1 MINVGIVGATG
12 YTGLE
17 LLRLLATHA
26 EVEVSVVTSNA
37 EQGKKLTDVFP
48 GLNGLYTM
56 TFEPHESKALKQCQ
70 LVFFATPH
78 ATAMNYVPALLDAGC
93 KVIDLSA
100 DFRLKDAELWQQ
112 WYGVKHAA
120 EALLADAIYG
130 LPELNR
136 EAIRG
141 ASLVANPGCYPTA
154 ICLALIPALQN
165 NLISTTGIIADAKS
179 GVSGAGRKA
188 AMATLHAELSESF
201 KAYSV
206 SGHRHLPEIGQ
217 TLTVAANGKLVQLVF
232 VPHLVPMN
240 RGILAT
246 VYVEPHDDDNDWQ
259 QIYASSYDQEP
270 FVELLPAGQYPETR
284 NVRGTNMCQ
293 LALQT
298 PPANSNNLVVLSAI
312 DNLVKGAA
320 GQAIQNMNLMFDFPE
335 TQALLLPPLV
345 P

>member
-1 MINVGIVGATG
+1 MIKVGIVGATG

-17 LLRLLATHA
+17 LLRLLASHA

-37 EQGKKLTDVFP
+37 EQGKNLCDVFP
-48 GLNGLYTM
+48 GLNGHYTI
-56 TFEPHESKALKQCQ
+56 TFEPHDSEALKQCQ

-100 DFRLKDAELWQQ
+100 DFRLKDAKLWQQ
-112 WYGVKHAA
+112 WYDVEHAA
-120 EALLADAIYG
+120 EGLLAEAVYG

-136 EAIRG
+136 EAISN
-141 ASLVANPGCYPTA
+141 ATLVANPGCYPTA
-154 ICLALIPALQN
+154 VSLALIPALQN
-165 NLISTTGIIADAKS
+165 NLINTSGIIADAKS

-188 AMATLHAELSESF
+188 AMATLHAEVSESF

-206 SGHRHLPEIGQ
+206 GGHRHLPEIAQ
-217 TLTVAANGKLVQLVF
+217 TLTVAANDKPVQLVF

-246 VYVEPHDDDNDWQ
+246 VYVEPLEEGNDWQ
-259 QIYASSYDQEP
+259 QIYASYYDQEP

-293 LALQT
+293 LALQV
-298 PPANSNNLVVLSAI
+298 PPADSNRLVVLAAI

-320 GQAIQNMNLMFDFPE
+320 GQAIQNMNLMFGFPE
-335 TQALLLPPLV
+335 TQSLRLPALV